1 MGTFRKAIFRNAQWE
16 VTNCGVASLRTA
28 APYCCYQIDAERLL
42 SIESFAGKQLY
53 SWPMHVTRIAWV
65 DPDLFFEAFKA
76 AIDALEGQYSGRVD
90 PALLED
96 SFDQAMRDAMHNEHA
111 TYPGR
116 RYRPGYFRRSAARRN
131 DAAAHALNQR
141 TQSPATRY

>member
-42 SIESFAGKQLY
+42 SIESFGKRQLY
-53 SWPMHVTRIAWV
+53 SWPMHVTRMVWV
-65 DPDLFFEAFKA
+65 NPDLFFEAYKA
-76 AIDALEGQYSGRVD
+76 AIDAHEGRYSGTVD

-96 SFDQAMRDAMHNEHA
+96 SFDQAMREAMRNEHS
-111 TYPGR
+111 TYTR
-116 RYRPGYFRRSAARRN
+116 RCYRPGLFRRSVLRRT
-131 DAAAHALNQR
+131 L
-141 TQSPATRY
+141 